1 MFEQEVEL
9 EKHQSSVVPL
19 LLIVGLIVGIVGIAG
34 YFVHENSRV
43 LSMQEATALATNLLK
58 QQSVP
63 EVRFHTGM
71 FKEGYTETTTDARYR
86 MLAKVGVIKIGK
98 TKGDVT
104 PVTLTPKGEEMLKQI
119 SGVDKF
125 KDKND
130 TDSYVVP
137 LAERKLVA
145 VSNITKIRAGRCL
158 MEYTWQ
164 WQPNVLG
171 EFFDVEGATVKSFST
186 WDRATLIDKHGA
198 NFFHQAPTKVAILTA
213 RDDKGWM
220 PVTE

>member
-9 EKHQSSVVPL
+9 ERRQSSVVPL
-19 LLIVGLIVGIVGIAG
+19 LLIAGLIIGIVGIAG
-34 YFVHENSRV
+34 YFVHENSKV
-43 LSMQEATALATNLLK
+43 LSAQEATALATNLLK
-58 QQSVP
+58 QQRVP
-63 EVRFHTGM
+63 EVRFHIGM
-71 FKEGYTETTTDARYR
+71 FKEGYTETTTDPRYR
-86 MLAKVGVIKIGK
+86 ILAKIGVIKIGK

-104 PVTLTPKGEEMLKQI
+104 PITLTPKGEEMLKQI

-137 LAERKLVA
+137 LAERTLVG
-145 VSNITKIRAGRCL
+145 VSNITKVRVGRCL
-158 MEYTWQ
+158 MEYSWQ

-171 EFFDVEGATVKSFST
+171 EYFDVDGATVKSFTS

-198 NFFHQAPTKVAILTA
+198 NFYHQAPTRVAILTA
-213 RDDKGWM
+213 RDDKGWS

>member
-9 EKHQSSVVPL
+9 EKQQSSVVPL
-19 LLIVGLIVGIVGIAG
+19 LLIAALIVGIVGIAG
-34 YFVHENSRV
+34 YFVHENSKV
-43 LSMQEATALATNLLK
+43 LSMQEATTLATDLLK

-63 EVRFHTGM
+63 SVRFHIGM
-71 FKEGYTETTTDARYR
+71 FKEGYTETTTDPRYR
-86 MLAKVGVIKIGK
+86 ILAKIGVIKIGK
-98 TKGDVT
+98 TKGEVT

-119 SGVDKF
+119 AGVDKF

-137 LAERKLVA
+137 LAERKLA
-145 VSNITKIRAGRCL
+145 GVSSITKIRAGRCL
-158 MEYTWQ
+158 MEFSWQ

-171 EFFDVEGATVKSFST
+171 EYFDVDGGTVKSFTS
-186 WDRATLIDKHGA
+186 WDRATLIDKYGA
-198 NFFHQAPTKVAILTA
+198 NFYHQSPTRVAITA
-213 RDDKGWM
+213 RSDKGWT